1 MKKLFNT
8 IYGFFQALGQAARA
22 TSMSRNGKWQE
33 AQDLY
38 KD

>member
-1 MKKLFNT
+1 MKKIFNT
-8 IYGFFQALGQAARA
+8 ICGFFQALSQAARA

-33 AQDLY
+33 AQNLY

>member
-8 IYGFFQALGQAARA
+8 IYGFFQALSQAARA
-22 TSMSRNGKWQE
+22 TSMSRNGKWRE